1 MVTACRLDVHS
12 GAPMRTLSAIEL
24 ATPEEAAQA
33 AKHLGKILARYD
45 AVVWLDGPKVNVVV
59 DLQGTSTAQRMAAWR
74 RIVTEEMETVGISIV
89 DYE

>member
-1 MVTACRLDVHS
+1 
-12 GAPMRTLSAIEL
+12 
-24 ATPEEAAQA
+24 
-33 AKHLGKILARYD
+33 
-45 AVVWLDGPKVNVVV
+45 VV